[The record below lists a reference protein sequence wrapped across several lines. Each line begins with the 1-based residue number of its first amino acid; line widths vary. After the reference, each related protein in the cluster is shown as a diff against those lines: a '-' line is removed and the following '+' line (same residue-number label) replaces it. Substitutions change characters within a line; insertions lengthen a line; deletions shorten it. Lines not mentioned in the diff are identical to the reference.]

1 MSDIAFASARKLAT
15 LIRQKKIGSLELLDH
30 YVERV
35 ETYNPVINAIIATD
49 IPAARKRARAA
60 DRALAKGDVWGP
72 FHGVPMTVKEAFD
85 VKGLPT
91 TWGLPDYRDNVAQ
104 ANAVAVDRFNAAGA
118 VLFGKT
124 NVPAWL
130 ADGQSYNDVY
140 GATSNPWDHSRTPG
154 GSSGGSSAALA
165 AGLTG
170 LEVGSD
176 IASSI
181 RNPAH
186 YCGVFGHK
194 PSYGICPPRG
204 HALNNCVSADDI
216 NVVGPLARSA
226 SDLDAALAVMAG
238 PDEIEAGAYKLALP
252 APRKT
257 ALKEFKVGIIY
268 NDSASEVDDAVQAV
282 LHKLAGF
289 LSKQKVRISDKA
301 RPDVDSEQTK
311 RVFAMLLRGA
321 TSHRQTDEQFAQN
334 LKATQTLAPGDD
346 SPVARILRAST
357 QSHRDWLGFDEERQ
371 RLRWKWHEFFKD
383 YDLLLAPAFPVPAH
397 PHVHDIPAA
406 QRTYKVNGR
415 DHPWVNQL
423 YWAGYSGVTYQPST
437 VAPAGFTEDGL
448 PVGVQIIGP
457 FGGDRTCIHFAKLL
471 EKDYQGF
478 VPPPGY
484 E

>member
-1 MSDIAFASARKLAT
+1 MSDIAFASAKKLAT
-15 LIRQKKIGSLELLDH
+15 MIRKKKIGSLELLDH
-30 YVERV
+30 YLERL
-35 ETYNPVINAIIATD
+35 EKYNPIVNAIIATD
-49 IPAARKRARAA
+49 IPNARKRAKAA

-72 FHGVPMTVKEAFD
+72 FHGVPMTIKEAFD
-85 VKGLPT
+85 MKGLPT
-91 TWGLPDYRDNVAQ
+91 TWGLPDYRDNIAET
-104 ANAVAVDRFNAAGA
+104 NAVAVDRFNAAGA

-130 ADGQSYNDVY
+130 GDGQSFNAVY
-140 GATSNPWDHSRTPG
+140 GATGNPWDPSRTPG

-165 AGLTG
+165 AGLTS

-194 PSYGICPPRG
+194 PSFGICPPRG
-204 HALNNCVSADDI
+204 HTLNNRISADDI

-226 SDLDAALAVMAG
+226 GDLEEALAVMAG

-268 NDSASEVDDAVQAV
+268 NDSASEVDDTVQAV

-289 LSKQKVRISDKA
+289 LSKQKVKISDKA
-301 RPDVDSEQTK
+301 RPDVDSEHTK

-321 TSHRQTDEQFAQN
+321 TSHRQTDDVFAQN
-334 LKATQTLAPGDD
+334 LKATQALDPDD
-346 SPVARILRAST
+346 DGAMARVLRAST
-357 QSHRDWLGFDEERQ
+357 QYHRDWLKFDEERQ

-383 YDLLLAPAFPVPAH
+383 YDLLLAPAFPVAAF
-397 PHVHDIPAA
+397 PHIHDVPAA
-406 QRTYKVNGR
+406 QRTYVVNGR
-415 DHPWVNQL
+415 EYPLVTQL

-457 FGGDRTCIHFAKLL
+457 FGGDRTCIQFAKLL
-471 EKDYQGF
+471 EQDYRRF
-478 VPPPGY
+478 VPPPAY
-484 E
+484 Q